1 MGICALLQRY
11 AELNRRL
18 QKDFLTSYS
27 CSSCSSMFIAHFNTE
42 ISKPRIDHFVYG
54 HELHNL
60 VKEKTCFKIIRNPIC
75 VDLILRNNA
84 IDFHDIATVVTKLSY
99 ISKLLRKKQS

>member
-1 MGICALLQRY
+1 
-11 AELNRRL
+11 
-18 QKDFLTSYS
+18 
-27 CSSCSSMFIAHFNTE
+27 MFIEHFNTE
-42 ISKPRIDHFVYG
+42 ICKPRIDHFVYG

-84 IDFHDIATVVTKLSY
+84 IDFHNIATVVTKLSY